1 MDNNISKALWI
12 GIGILFFIGVVSL
25 GLSIFN
31 RGKAV
36 ANHQNE
42 ALGDLER
49 NLAESEFDKYDNQ
62 SVTGAEVL
70 SSIKKYR
77 DKADLVSVSVTTNKG
92 SNTYLNS
99 ASFSDEEVTLGSAK
113 TGSDIEKEIAEARKE
128 SSDNYINPVAKF
140 DAKIRRD
147 KNDVIA
153 GIVFTQEKNED

>member
-31 RGKAV
+31 RGKSV

-49 NLAESEFDKYDNQ
+49 SLAESEFDKYDNQ

-70 SSIKKYR
+70 SAIKNYR
-77 DKADLVSVSVTTNKG
+77 DKAELISVSVTTNKG
-92 SNTYLNS
+92 NNTYLNS
-99 ASFSDEEVTLGSAK
+99 ASFTDDNVSLGSAK
-113 TGSDIEKEIAEARKE
+113 SSGDIETEIAEARKE
-128 SSDNYINPVAKF
+128 SSANYINPVAKF
-140 DAKIRRD
+140 DAKIKRD
-147 KNDVIA
+147 ENDVIA
-153 GIVFTQEKNED
+153 GIVFTQENN